1 MKKKKTLALLGC
13 GALLL
18 SGMYFSNSKNENTN
32 YIEDNT
38 RNIYGTLEENQS
50 IIDSLTGVIFEYEVL
65 LDIHPYFEPYSCENK
80 IDSLQEIIYSYEI
93 GDVILTEFCQTS
105 LDAAYEEIMELGA
118 SLDSCIYVND

>member
-1 MKKKKTLALLGC
+1 MKNIKINKYMKNKKTLALLGC

-18 SGMYFSNSKNENTN
+18 SGVYFSNSKNENTN

-38 RNIYGTLEENQS
+38 RNVYGTLEENQS
-50 IIDSLTGVIFEYEVL
+50 IIDSLIGVIFEYEVL

-80 IDSLQEIIYSYEI
+80 IDLLQ
-93 GDVILTEFCQTS
+93 
-105 LDAAYEEIMELGA
+105 EEIMELGA